1 MIRVRFEGTT
11 VTLGSRISQDL
22 QVLFSREK
30 RWAREEEKEKEK
42 ERGEREREKGE
53 KRSSKVARSPFLFV
67 AGWSSVR
74 FLLVNAMGELSRRN
88 LACST
93 ANKYTPP
100 RITAPLSRVFRRAIF
115 APFNFDYKS
124 SRVRRVLASSLR
136 DEIAHRDLRSSRR
149 ILCLEKS
156 SVAKRRSVISPN
168 YDNRNLEA
176 GFSESER
183 LPSFTLRWFLIA
195 QRCFVRSNRYAMCRF
210 CILLKNIL
218 TWRGWWTCWR
228 NFHVTS
234 LLTESISDWLEIVLG
249 KAMLHLH
256 L

>member
-1 MIRVRFEGTT
+1 MVR
-11 VTLGSRISQDL
+11 GSPKIFKSFLVERRDGPG
-22 QVLFSREK
+22 K
-30 RWAREEEKEKEK
+30 KEK
-42 ERGEREREKGE
+42 REREKGE
-53 KRSSKVARSPFLFV
+53 ERSSEVAHSPFLFV

-100 RITAPLSRVFRRAIF
+100 RITGPLSRVFRRAIF

-183 LPSFTLRWFLIA
+183 LPSLLYDDFLLRKDASFVPTDT
-195 QRCFVRSNRYAMCRF
+195 RCVVFVSY
-210 CILLKNIL
+210 
-218 TWRGWWTCWR
+218 
-228 NFHVTS
+228 
-234 LLTESISDWLEIVLG
+234 
-249 KAMLHLH
+249 
-256 L
+256 